1 MMSPERRPSFQS
13 FLSATSSLSTTSS
26 RATIAALAVVLMA
39 GTALAQQP
47 QATPPQTP
55 QQNSQPAAQPPGTGE
70 HVAPGAV
77 PQHGGAVSQTDR
89 APDLTLND
97 QQRDA
102 VRKAVLARHTAQK
115 PVPGFEPAAGAIAPR
130 ALKLETMPPEL
141 IQHIPELRHFFVAD
155 IANRQVLVVNAMDRK
170 IVAVIAVPED
180 TAKAAAPAAASGAAE
195 SAKDVKEA
203 TRDQAAKDAARDAT
217 GHDKTAEK
225 ADAGKTAVNDGKE
238 GGSQAHID
246 RNKHYDDDANDPHIE
261 KSADQA
267 QQADS
272 AVLRDGVLT
281 VPGAPKNSETAPAK
295 FSAVNAALD
304 SQPTMSG
311 GVGLSPEQAAEVY
324 RTVMADKSVQPATIA
339 ATAPAAQLPNLTPA
353 HPWPDA
359 LRDKFPAL
367 ATFGYIKTADK
378 VLIVT
383 PANKILVGWID
394 AQGQDPASRAAEA
407 AAAARGG

>member
-1 MMSPERRPSFQS
+1 MMSPEHRPSFQS
-13 FLSATSSLSTTSS
+13 FLSKTSS

-47 QATPPQTP
+47 QATSPQTSP
-55 QQNSQPAAQPPGTGE
+55 QPPGIGDR
-70 HVAPGAV
+70 VATGAV
-77 PQHGGAVSQTDR
+77 PQYGGAVPQKNL

-141 IQHIPELRHFFVAD
+141 IQDIPELRHFFVAD

-170 IVAVIAVPED
+170 IVAVIAAPED
-180 TAKAAAPAAASGAAE
+180 SANAAAAGSAE

-203 TRDQAAKDAARDAT
+203 TREQAAKDAAGDGAV
-217 GHDKTAEK
+217 AEK
-225 ADAGKTAVNDGKE
+225 TDGGQTAVNDGKE

-246 RNKHYDDDANDPHIE
+246 RNRHYDDDANDPHIE

-267 QQADS
+267 QQADA

-281 VPGAPKNSETAPAK
+281 VPGAPKNGETAPAK

-304 SQPTMSG
+304 SHPTMSG
-311 GVGLSPEQAAEVY
+311 GVGLSPEAAAEVY
-324 RTVMADKSVQPATIA
+324 RTIMADKSVQPATIA
-339 ATAPAAQLPNLTPA
+339 ATEPAAQLPNLTPT

-359 LRDKFPAL
+359 LRDKSPTL

-394 AQGQDPASRAAEA
+394 AQGQDPSSRAAEA

>member
-1 MMSPERRPSFQS
+1 MMSPEHRPSFQP
-13 FLSATSSLSTTSS
+13 FLSATSSLSMASS

-39 GTALAQQP
+39 GTAAAQQP
-47 QATPPQTP
+47 QATPPQ
-55 QQNSQPAAQPPGTGE
+55 QNSQPAGQPPGTGDR
-70 HVAPGAV
+70 VAPGAV
-77 PQHGGAVSQTDR
+77 PQQGGAVPQTDR

-115 PVPGFEPAAGAIAPR
+115 TVPGFEPAVGATAPR
-130 ALKLETMPPEL
+130 AIKLESMPPG
-141 IQHIPELRHFFVAD
+141 IVQDIPALRHFFVAD
-155 IANRQVLVVNAMDRK
+155 LANRQVLAVDAMDRK
-170 IVAVIAVPED
+170 IVAVIAVPGD
-180 TAKAAAPAAASGAAE
+180 TANAAAAAAQSGAAT

-203 TRDQAAKDAARDAT
+203 TREQAAKDAAEDAA
-217 GHDKTAEK
+217 GDDGTARK
-225 ADAGKTAVNDGKE
+225 AGTAAVDDSKE

-246 RNKHYDDDANDPHIE
+246 RNRHYDDDANDPHIE

-267 QQADS
+267 RQADT
-272 AVLRDGVLT
+272 AVLRNGVLT
-281 VPGAPKNSETAPAK
+281 VPGAPQNSETAPAK

-304 SQPTMSG
+304 SHPTMSG

-324 RTVMADKSVQPATIA
+324 RTVMADKSVQPAEVA
-339 ATAPAAQLPNLTPA
+339 ATEPAAQLPNLTPA
-353 HPWPDA
+353 HPWPEA
-359 LRDKFPAL
+359 LRDKFPVL

-394 AQGQDPASRAAEA
+394 AKGQDPSSRAAEA